1 MPESFRNQLAERLR
15 IQLAELDVSP
25 EKAQAF
31 ASDVMHMI
39 GRATKERVY
48 EATLRQI
55 VQRYAEAWSEH
66 ASRRLLD
73 AKEDGATEMVYEMIG
88 RQARTRA
95 VGALQRALL
104 DALEGVKPP
113 ADDLDFFDEG

>member
-1 MPESFRNQLAERLR
+1 MPESFRDQLAERLR
-15 IQLAELDVSP
+15 IQLADLDVSP
-25 EKAQAF
+25 EKALAF

-39 GRATKERVY
+39 DRATQERAY

-73 AKEDGATEMVYEMIG
+73 AREDGATEMVYEMIE

-95 VGALQRALL
+95 VSALRKALL
-104 DALEGVKPP
+104 NALEGVKPP
-113 ADDLDFFDEG
+113 ADDLDFFEED